1 MATGRE
7 GRENRLNQRLRGAQR
22 VNVGDDI
29 SFSFDLAG
37 VPPARSS
44 SSPAVTAQTPAGRSR
59 SAVADVSSAGNSDIA
74 SRGPSPNASVSDGGR
89 SGPFQAESR
98 FVRPLSSSI
107 ARSSAGSIQSE
118 AREANEPDELEAI
131 APPSSVPA
139 SARNRIPTTITEEVT
154 ESPAQKPGSG
164 RRRRIL
170 SDDRSQP
177 LPPGITISSSSAR
190 ESPLS
195 SPSTRRPRPGDR
207 PARPTAAPT
216 APSRPPTLPLRQ
228 GVPTQP
234 RTTAP
239 LPKSSSPKR
248 RPPSLDTVTEEESEP
263 SDEEA
268 VQVSAREAA
277 TSIGQKRP
285 RPSTT
290 TSTELGSDNND
301 DDDDNSEP
309 NSTSQP
315 SSYRQ
320 KRKSPATQRQ
330 PAKRSRQHSQQS
342 QSKRKKRHSSSS
354 EQNDDAA
361 VEITV
366 QRFVNNFQRDEDDEL
381 QQEIPYANR
390 AGETVVDVFAQ
401 VCEEVISSVLN
412 QLQRLAAETDDG
424 DKKKECRIK
433 MRAIEAYGEELSS
446 RLLQHVIHL
455 NHWHSLRRRL
465 RHVQKEKLAL
475 RDEIIRLKGEREQ
488 VALRTDAIR
497 IKHESDSTKCMSRLN
512 ASALMHDID
521 LAIQQ
526 GREAPELSQA
536 AERTAEL
543 GNLDLVLAQ
552 ISDQVSS
559 ISSTGGLLQQVRD
572 FNAFLE
578 RAANALESR

>member
-44 SSPAVTAQTPAGRSR
+44 SSPAVTAQTPAGRSK
-59 SAVADVSSAGNSDIA
+59 SAVADVSSAGKSDLTP
-74 SRGPSPNASVSDGGR
+74 RGPSPNASVSDGGR
-89 SGPFQAESR
+89 SGPSQAESR

-107 ARSSAGSIQSE
+107 ARSSAGSIQRE

-131 APPSSVPA
+131 APSSSVPA
-139 SARNRIPTTITEEVT
+139 SARKRIPTTIIEEVT

-170 SDDRSQP
+170 SDDISQP
-177 LPPGITISSSSAR
+177 LPPSITISSSSAR
-190 ESPLS
+190 ESPPS

-207 PARPTAAPT
+207 PARPTAPI

-239 LPKSSSPKR
+239 LPRSASPKR
-248 RPPSLDTVTEEESEP
+248 RPPSLDTVTEEGSEP

-277 TSIGQKRP
+277 TVLGQKRP

-290 TSTELGSDNND
+290 TSTELGSDN
-301 DDDDNSEP
+301 DDNSDP

-401 VCEEVISSVLN
+401 VCEEVISSVLD

-446 RLLQHVIHL
+446 RLLQHAIHL

-497 IKHESDSTKCMSRLN
+497 IKHESDSAKCMSRLN

-521 LAIQQ
+521 LAVQQ

>member
-44 SSPAVTAQTPAGRSR
+44 SSPAVTAQTPAGRSQ
-59 SAVADVSSAGNSDIA
+59 SAVADVSSARNSNLTP
-74 SRGPSPNASVSDGGR
+74 RGPSPNASVSDGGR
-89 SGPFQAESR
+89 SGPSQAESR

-107 ARSSAGSIQSE
+107 ARSSAGSIQGE

-131 APPSSVPA
+131 APSSSVPA
-139 SARNRIPTTITEEVT
+139 SARKRIPTTIIEEVT

-170 SDDRSQP
+170 SDDISQP
-177 LPPGITISSSSAR
+177 LPPSITISSSSAR
-190 ESPLS
+190 ESPPS

-207 PARPTAAPT
+207 PARPTAPI

-239 LPKSSSPKR
+239 LPRSASPKR

-277 TSIGQKRP
+277 TVLGQKRP

-290 TSTELGSDNND
+290 TSTELGSDDND
-301 DDDDNSEP
+301 NDND

-401 VCEEVISSVLN
+401 VCEEVISSVLD

-446 RLLQHVIHL
+446 RLLQHAIHL

-497 IKHESDSTKCMSRLN
+497 IKHESDSAKCMSRLN

-521 LAIQQ
+521 LVVQQ

-572 FNAFLE
+572 FNAFLK

>member
-37 VPPARSS
+37 VPPAQSS

-59 SAVADVSSAGNSDIA
+59 SAVAGVPSAGDSDLTP
-74 SRGPSPNASVSDGGR
+74 RGPIPNASVGDGGR
-89 SGPFQAESR
+89 SGPSQAESR

-107 ARSSAGSIQSE
+107 ARSSAESIQSE
-118 AREANEPDELEAI
+118 TREENEPDELEAV
-131 APPSSVPA
+131 APSPDVPV
-139 SARNRIPTTITEEVT
+139 SARKRIPTTITEEVT

-170 SDDRSQP
+170 SDDINQP
-177 LPPGITISSSSAR
+177 LPPSITISSSSAR
-190 ESPLS
+190 ESPPS
-195 SPSTRRPRPGDR
+195 SPSTRRPRLSDR
-207 PARPTAAPT
+207 SARPTAPTAPT

-239 LPKSSSPKR
+239 LPRSISPKR
-248 RPPSLDTVTEEESEP
+248 RPPSLDTVTEEESER

-277 TSIGQKRP
+277 SVIGQKRP

-290 TSTELGSDNND
+290 TSTELGSDDDDND
-301 DDDDNSEP
+301 DDGSEP

-315 SSYRQ
+315 SSYQQ

-330 PAKRSRQHSQQS
+330 PAKRSRQHSQSQQS

-401 VCEEVISSVLN
+401 VSEEVISSLLD

-446 RLLQHVIHL
+446 RLLQH
-455 NHWHSLRRRL
+455 
-465 RHVQKEKLAL
+465 
-475 RDEIIRLKGEREQ
+475 
-488 VALRTDAIR
+488 
-497 IKHESDSTKCMSRLN
+497 
-512 ASALMHDID
+512 
-521 LAIQQ
+521 
-526 GREAPELSQA
+526 
-536 AERTAEL
+536 
-543 GNLDLVLAQ
+543 
-552 ISDQVSS
+552 
-559 ISSTGGLLQQVRD
+559 
-572 FNAFLE
+572 
-578 RAANALESR
+578 

>member
-1 MATGRE
+1 MSDTSFR
-7 GRENRLNQRLRGAQR
+7 R

-44 SSPAVTAQTPAGRSR
+44 SSPAVTARTPAGPSQ
-59 SAVADVSSAGNSDIA
+59 SAVANVLSAGNSDLTP
-74 SRGPSPNASVSDGGR
+74 RGPSPNASVSDGGR
-89 SGPFQAESR
+89 SGPSQAESR

-118 AREANEPDELEAI
+118 AREANEPDELEAV
-131 APPSSVPA
+131 APSSSVPA
-139 SARNRIPTTITEEVT
+139 SARKRIPTTITEEVT

-170 SDDRSQP
+170 SDETKQP
-177 LPPGITISSSSAR
+177 LPPSITISSSSAR
-190 ESPLS
+190 ESPPS

-207 PARPTAAPT
+207 AARPT

-239 LPKSSSPKR
+239 LPRSASPKR

-277 TSIGQKRP
+277 TVIGQKRP

-290 TSTELGSDNND
+290 TSTELGSDDDDD
-301 DDDDNSEP
+301 DDDDNDDNDNSDP

-401 VCEEVISSVLN
+401 VCEEVISSVLD

-446 RLLQHVIHL
+446 RLLQHAIHL

-497 IKHESDSTKCMSRLN
+497 IKHEFDSTKCMSRLN

-521 LAIQQ
+521 LAVQQ

>member
-37 VPPARSS
+37 VPHARSS

-59 SAVADVSSAGNSDIA
+59 SAVAGVSSAGDSDLTP
-74 SRGPSPNASVSDGGR
+74 RGPSSNASVGDGGR
-89 SGPFQAESR
+89 SGPSQAESR

-118 AREANEPDELEAI
+118 TREANEPDELEAV
-131 APPSSVPA
+131 APSPGVPV
-139 SARNRIPTTITEEVT
+139 SARKRIPTTITEEVT

-170 SDDRSQP
+170 SDDINQP
-177 LPPGITISSSSAR
+177 LPPSITISSSSAR
-190 ESPLS
+190 ESPPS
-195 SPSTRRPRPGDR
+195 SPSTRRPRLSDR
-207 PARPTAAPT
+207 SARPTAST

-239 LPKSSSPKR
+239 LPRSISPKH
-248 RPPSLDTVTEEESEP
+248 RPPSLDTVTEEDSER

-277 TSIGQKRP
+277 SVIGQKRP

-290 TSTELGSDNND
+290 TSTELGSDD
-301 DDDDNSEP
+301 DDDDSEP

-315 SSYRQ
+315 SSYQQ
-320 KRKSPATQRQ
+320 KRKSKSPATQRQ

-401 VCEEVISSVLN
+401 VCEEVISSLLD
-412 QLQRLAAETDDG
+412 QLQRLAAETDNG

-446 RLLQHVIHL
+446 RLLQHAIHL

-512 ASALMHDID
+512 ASALMHDVD
-521 LAIQQ
+521 LAVQQ

-552 ISDQVSS
+552 ISDQASS

>member
-44 SSPAVTAQTPAGRSR
+44 SSPAVTARTPAGRSQP
-59 SAVADVSSAGNSDIA
+59 AVANVSSAGNSDLTP
-74 SRGPSPNASVSDGGR
+74 RGPSPNASVSDGGR
-89 SGPFQAESR
+89 SGPSQAESR

-118 AREANEPDELEAI
+118 AREANEPDELEAV
-131 APPSSVPA
+131 APSSSVPA
-139 SARNRIPTTITEEVT
+139 SARKRIPTTITEEVT

-170 SDDRSQP
+170 SDETKQP
-177 LPPGITISSSSAR
+177 LPPSITISSSSAR
-190 ESPLS
+190 ESPPS

-207 PARPTAAPT
+207 PARPT

-239 LPKSSSPKR
+239 LPRSASPKR

-277 TSIGQKRP
+277 TVIGQKRP

-290 TSTELGSDNND
+290 TSTELGSDDD
-301 DDDDNSEP
+301 DDDDND

-320 KRKSPATQRQ
+320 KHKSPATQRQ

-401 VCEEVISSVLN
+401 VCEEVISSVLD

-446 RLLQHVIHL
+446 RLLQHAIHL

-521 LAIQQ
+521 LAVQQ

>member
-44 SSPAVTAQTPAGRSR
+44 SSPAVTAQTPAARSQ
-59 SAVADVSSAGNSDIA
+59 SAVADVSSAGNSDLTP
-74 SRGPSPNASVSDGGR
+74 RGPSPNASASDGGR
-89 SGPFQAESR
+89 SGPSQAESR

-118 AREANEPDELEAI
+118 AREENEPDELEAV
-131 APPSSVPA
+131 APSSSVPA
-139 SARNRIPTTITEEVT
+139 SARKRIPTTITEEVT

-164 RRRRIL
+164 RRRRIP

-177 LPPGITISSSSAR
+177 LPPSITISSSSAR
-190 ESPLS
+190 ESPPS

-207 PARPTAAPT
+207 PARPAAPT

-239 LPKSSSPKR
+239 LPRSASPKR
-248 RPPSLDTVTEEESEP
+248 RQPSLDTVTEEESEP

-268 VQVSAREAA
+268 VQVSAREAS
-277 TSIGQKRP
+277 TVIGQKRP

-290 TSTELGSDNND
+290 TSTELGSDNSNS
-301 DDDDNSEP
+301 DNSEP

-342 QSKRKKRHSSSS
+342 QSRRKKRHSSSS

-401 VCEEVISSVLN
+401 VCEEVISSVVD

-497 IKHESDSTKCMSRLN
+497 MKHESDSTKCMSRLN

-521 LAIQQ
+521 LAVQQ

-559 ISSTGGLLQQVRD
+559 VSSTGGLLQQVRD
-572 FNAFLE
+572 FNSFLE

>member
-1 MATGRE
+1 MSDTLFR
-7 GRENRLNQRLRGAQR
+7 R

-44 SSPAVTAQTPAGRSR
+44 SSPAVTAQTPAGRSQ
-59 SAVADVSSAGNSDIA
+59 SAVADVSSAENSDLTP
-74 SRGPSPNASVSDGGR
+74 RGPSPNASVSNGGR
-89 SGPFQAESR
+89 SGPSQAESR

-118 AREANEPDELEAI
+118 AREANEPDELEAV
-131 APPSSVPA
+131 APSSSVPA
-139 SARNRIPTTITEEVT
+139 SARKHIPTTIIEEVT

-170 SDDRSQP
+170 SDDIRQP
-177 LPPGITISSSSAR
+177 LPPNITISSSSAR
-190 ESPLS
+190 ESLPS

-207 PARPTAAPT
+207 PARPTAPI

-228 GVPTQP
+228 EVPTQP

-239 LPKSSSPKR
+239 LPRSASPKR

-263 SDEEA
+263 SDEGA

-277 TSIGQKRP
+277 NVLGQKRP
-285 RPSTT
+285 RPSIT
-290 TSTELGSDNND
+290 TSTELGSDDN
-301 DDDDNSEP
+301 DNSDP

-361 VEITV
+361 VEITI
-366 QRFVNNFQRDEDDEL
+366 QRFVNNFQHDEDDEL

-401 VCEEVISSVLN
+401 VCEEVISSVLD
-412 QLQRLAAETDDG
+412 QLQRLAAETHDG

-446 RLLQHVIHL
+446 RLLQHAIHL

-497 IKHESDSTKCMSRLN
+497 IKHESDSAKCMSRLN

-521 LAIQQ
+521 LAVQQ

>member
-44 SSPAVTAQTPAGRSR
+44 SSPAVTAQTPAGRSQ
-59 SAVADVSSAGNSDIA
+59 SAVADVSSAGNSDLTP
-74 SRGPSPNASVSDGGR
+74 RGPSPNASASNGGR
-89 SGPFQAESR
+89 SGPSQAESR

-118 AREANEPDELEAI
+118 AREENEPDELEAV
-131 APPSSVPA
+131 APSSSVPA
-139 SARNRIPTTITEEVT
+139 SARNRVPTTITEEVT

-170 SDDRSQP
+170 PDDRSQP
-177 LPPGITISSSSAR
+177 LPPSITISSSSAR
-190 ESPLS
+190 ESPPS

-207 PARPTAAPT
+207 PARPA

-239 LPKSSSPKR
+239 LPRSASPKR

-268 VQVSAREAA
+268 VQVTAREAA
-277 TSIGQKRP
+277 TVIGQKRP

-290 TSTELGSDNND
+290 TSTELGSDNDND
-301 DDDDNSEP
+301 NNDNSDNSEL

-401 VCEEVISSVLN
+401 VCEEVISSVLD

-424 DKKKECRIK
+424 DKKKESC
-433 MRAIEAYGEELSS
+433 
-446 RLLQHVIHL
+446 
-455 NHWHSLRRRL
+455 
-465 RHVQKEKLAL
+465 
-475 RDEIIRLKGEREQ
+475 EQ
-488 VALRTDAIR
+488 
-497 IKHESDSTKCMSRLN
+497 
-512 ASALMHDID
+512 
-521 LAIQQ
+521 
-526 GREAPELSQA
+526 
-536 AERTAEL
+536 
-543 GNLDLVLAQ
+543 
-552 ISDQVSS
+552 
-559 ISSTGGLLQQVRD
+559 
-572 FNAFLE
+572 
-578 RAANALESR
+578 